1 MLKNYLKIIFRNM
14 TKNIVYVLINVAGLG
29 LALAVCIVAYLNYR
43 FDADFDTCH
52 ENRDRIFRIEHT
64 QLIEGDER
72 SFASTPGLLGPTIA
86 DDISGVE
93 KMVRV
98 AMGLMANMQLLK
110 AGENETYTRL
120 IYSDPD
126 FFDFFTFPLMSGNK
140 ESFRDNNSVFITEQ
154 LAVVLFGD
162 KDPVGEII
170 SKDDTPYTVG
180 GVLKNHPLN
189 SSFQFE
195 AIAPIRELYKD
206 NNSKGGWGNIYGI
219 ASTFI
224 LIKDQRQGE
233 AIEKSLQTYVPVV
246 NDVNYHQVERFYL
259 APFKDM
265 AHRGRSIRGHP
276 FQPSVHPAAVLPPLI
291 AAICILLIACLN
303 FTNTTIAIAGKR
315 LKEIGIRKV
324 VGSLKR
330 QLILQLMGENI
341 LLVFFALI
349 FALFFAHYL
358 VPSYSAMW
366 DFMDLSFSIT
376 KDPELWIFII
386 MVLIATAILAGAYP
400 ALYIS
405 SFNPVN
411 IFQDK
416 LKLGGSNI
424 FSKGIL
430 TLQYGISVLAL
441 FTGVTFIQNAD
452 YLDEFDIGYDG
463 DHLIEV
469 DVEDN
474 YLDVFNNAIQSYP
487 EIESISESVTGP
499 FFNTM
504 SIKYKETRLEA
515 KMNFLVMESFKT
527 MGLRLIE
534 GRSFEPETEKTDEI
548 SSILVNRKFIEES
561 GINEPVGKTLIMSD
575 SIPLT
580 IIGVVENLLDEG
592 VFTSSISPI
601 FYRLADDSYKI
612 SALWVRVAPDN
623 RQEVIKYLKDEWN
636 KLVPDRPF
644 FGIEGDV
651 FMEASQYINKKILTI
666 SFFLVLIATLLSAAG
681 LYSQVSLRI
690 IHRTKEIGI
699 RKTFGASIPGV
710 IRILNYEFLVILTIG
725 SIVGMMTG
733 YYSNKALM
741 DSIWEYSTDLT
752 AITFI
757 IPVISII
764 TISVI
769 TVSAKVYYAA
779 TRNPVHS
786 LRYE

>member
-733 YYSNKALM
+733 YY
-741 DSIWEYSTDLT
+741 
-752 AITFI
+752 
-757 IPVISII
+757 
-764 TISVI
+764 
-769 TVSAKVYYAA
+769 
-779 TRNPVHS
+779 
-786 LRYE
+786 

>member
-1 MLKNYLKIIFRNM
+1 MFKNYLKIIFRNI
-14 TKNIVYVLINVAGLG
+14 TNNIVYVLINIIGLG
-29 LALAVCIVAYLNYR
+29 LALAVCIVAYLNYK

-52 ENRDRIFRIEHT
+52 ENREQIFRIEHT
-64 QLIEGDER
+64 QVIEGEER
-72 SFASTPGLLGPTIA
+72 SFASTPGLLGPTIV

-98 AMGLMANMQLLK
+98 AMDLMANVQLLK
-110 AGENETYTRL
+110 AGENESLSRL
-120 IYSDPD
+120 IYADPD
-126 FFDFFTFPLMSGNK
+126 FFDVFTFPLISGNK
-140 ESFRDNNSVFITEQ
+140 ESFRDNNSVFITGQ
-154 LAVVLFGD
+154 LAMVLFGD
-162 KDPVGEII
+162 QDPVGEIV
-170 SKDDTPYTVG
+170 SVNDSPYTVG
-180 GVLKNHPLN
+180 GVLENHPLN

-224 LIKDQRQGE
+224 LVKDQRHGE

-246 NDVNYHQVERFYL
+246 NNVNYHQVERFYL

-341 LLVFFALI
+341 LLVFFALF
-349 FALFFAHYL
+349 FALFFAQYL
-358 VPSYSAMW
+358 VPSYSTMW
-366 DFMDLSFSIT
+366 DFMDLSFSIS

-386 MVLIATAILAGAYP
+386 VVLIAAAAISGAYP
-400 ALYIS
+400 AFYIS

-411 IFQDK
+411 IFQDN

-452 YLDEFDIGYDG
+452 YLDRFDIGYDG
-463 DHLIEV
+463 DYIVEV
-469 DVEDN
+469 LGEDN
-474 YLDVFNNAIQSYP
+474 DVYKNAIQSYP
-487 EIESISESVTGP
+487 EIESISKSISGP
-499 FFNTM
+499 FFNTR

-515 KMNFLVMESFKT
+515 KMSFLEMESFST
-527 MGLRLIE
+527 LGLRLIE
-534 GRSFEPETEKTDEI
+534 GRSFEPETKKSDEI
-548 SSILVNRKFIEES
+548 SSILVNRKFIEET
-561 GINEPVGKTLIMSD
+561 GIIEPVGKTLIMSD

-580 IIGVVENLLDEG
+580 IIGVIENLLDEG
-592 VFTSSISPI
+592 VFTTAISPI
-601 FYRLADDSYKI
+601 FYRLADDSPFTGDLCI
-612 SALWVRVAPDN
+612 RVAPEN
-623 RQEVIKYLKDEWN
+623 RQEVFQYLKDEWS
-636 KLVPDRPF
+636 KLVPDLPF
-644 FGIEGDV
+644 FGVEGDIY
-651 FMEASQYINKKILTI
+651 MEASQFINKKVLSI
-666 SFFLVLIATLLSAAG
+666 SFFLVLISTLLSAAG

-699 RKTFGASIPGV
+699 RKIFGASIPR
-710 IRILNYEFLVILTIG
+710 IIKILNYEFLVIFSIG
-725 SIVGMMTG
+725 SIVGIIAG
-733 YYSNKALM
+733 YYSNVALM
-741 DSIWEYSTDLT
+741 DSIWEYFTDLT

-757 IPVISII
+757 IPVVII
-764 TISVI
+764 FAVSVI
-769 TVSAKVYYAA
+769 TVSGKVYYAA